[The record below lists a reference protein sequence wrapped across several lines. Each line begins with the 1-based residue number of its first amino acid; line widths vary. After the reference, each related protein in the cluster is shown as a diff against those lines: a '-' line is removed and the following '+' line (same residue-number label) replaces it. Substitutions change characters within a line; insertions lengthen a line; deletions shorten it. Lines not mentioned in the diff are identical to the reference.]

1 MLKHRGFFVSRQG
14 RVVKIVLERAKACGR
29 HFPGAKEAR
38 IEEVGVGAALPK
50 MAQGDAFGAEAENH
64 FIDDGKGDGVSF
76 LLWGEPGGSLSGVG
90 FASAFPKTAQA
101 DAFGAEAENHFI
113 DDGKDEGVRYLLWSE
128 PGRGLSGGR
137 GSASALSEHGGG

>member
-1 MLKHRGFFVSRQG
+1 MT
-14 RVVKIVLERAKACGR
+14 
-29 HFPGAKEAR
+29 
-38 IEEVGVGAALPK
+38 
-50 MAQGDAFGAEAENH
+50 QGDAFGADAENH
-64 FIDDGKGDGVSF
+64 FIDDGEGDGVSF